1 MRILFALL
9 AFVCVNSLNAQ
20 DWNSP
25 DYVYDERY
33 EGYVITKEG
42 EKIQGF
48 VKYRNR
54 YIMQEEV
61 IFFSDKDN
69 EKTKKRYYTHELQ
82 GYAVGDK
89 VYECLAYSG
98 GASVTEIR
106 ALLVIRGTGCIKEYV
121 WYDRAAGYT
130 TMVLMDGE
138 TEEQLGTR
146 KFPPTKIYYKTGDDI
161 PVPVKY
167 FDEDFDKKMALY
179 IKENKELVKKVKAG
193 TVGYNKPM
201 YLDAIFKEFN
211 ATCK

>member
-20 DWNSP
+20 NWHSP
-25 DYVYDERY
+25 EYVYDERY

-42 EKIQGF
+42 EKIQGY

-54 YIMQEEV
+54 FIMQEEV
-61 IFFSDKDN
+61 IFFTDKDN
-69 EKTKKRYYTHELQ
+69 EKTKKRYFTHELQ
-82 GYAVGDK
+82 GFGVADK

-106 ALLVIRGTGCIKEYV
+106 ALLVVRSAGCIKEYV
-121 WYDRAAGYT
+121 WYDRADGYT
-130 TMVLMDGE
+130 TMVLMEGE

-161 PVPVKY
+161 PVSAKY
-167 FDEDFDKKMALY
+167 FEDEFEKKMALY
-179 IKENKELVKKVKAG
+179 IKENKELVKKVKSG
-193 TVGYNKPM
+193 LVGYNKAM
-201 YLDAIFKEFN
+201 YVDAIFKEYN
-211 ATCK
+211 EGCK